1 MVLTL
6 NCITSPEQISSQTF
20 NAGNNRKGKFMALLF
35 SLFLLGYKLKNFTI
49 AAGNTFNQTDLQS
62 FNPESC
68 MPCVHEPGQ
77 LNDSEIRELR
87 CDRPVVGRYVTVYLY
102 QFNVTAKPLTICEL
116 EIFGET
122 APGNCVLFYMYCTVL
137 YCLLNCLTI

>member
-1 MVLTL
+1 MQA
-6 NCITSPEQISSQTF
+6 IIK
-20 NAGNNRKGKFMALLF
+20 KGKIYTPLF
-35 SLFLLGYKLKNFTI
+35 SLFLLGFKLKNFTI

-62 FNPESC
+62 FNPESY

-77 LNDSEIRELR
+77 LNNSETRELV

-102 QFNVTAKPLTICEL
+102 HFNVTAEPLTICEL

-137 YCLLNCLTI
+137 FTQLFNNLM